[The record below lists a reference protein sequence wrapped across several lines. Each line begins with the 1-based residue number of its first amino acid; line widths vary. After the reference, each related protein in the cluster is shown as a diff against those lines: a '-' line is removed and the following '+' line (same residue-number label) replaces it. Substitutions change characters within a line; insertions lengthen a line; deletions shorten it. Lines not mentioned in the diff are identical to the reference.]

1 MSKRVLMIA
10 YHYPPCRGSSGLQR
24 TLNFTRH
31 LPSHGWDPLLLTVK
45 PRAYPERSNDQ
56 LGDVPPEMPVKRAFA
71 LDSAR
76 DLSMK
81 GRYVSW
87 TALPDRW
94 ISWLGWGVP
103 AGLHLIRK
111 YKPQVIWSTY
121 PIATAL
127 WIGYALHRLTGIP
140 WVADVRDPLTEDDPR
155 TGQRHPP
162 DLKLWR
168 ARRIIEKKSMEESSR
183 VVLVTPGARRIYA
196 ERYAAMSE
204 KHWAVIPNGYAEE
217 TFAAVERDLV
227 RAAPNGRPMH
237 LLHSGVLYPTPDRDP
252 GAFFEAL
259 GRLHGSG
266 RISPAKLRVT
276 LRASGFEDRYRAQI
290 HDRGLDDIVKLAPP
304 IPYKDALAEMLT
316 ADGLLVFQ
324 GYTSNPAVPAKLYE
338 YLRAKRPIF
347 ALVDGEGDTAATL
360 RAAGTGTL
368 VSMESSEQIADGLTQ
383 FLSAVGRG
391 VAPIA
396 NDDIVRSY
404 ARESRARDLAALLDE
419 VALEHAVNLSGAS

>member
-1 MSKRVLMIA
+1 
-10 YHYPPCRGSSGLQR
+10 
-24 TLNFTRH
+24 
-31 LPSHGWDPLLLTVK
+31 
-45 PRAYPERSNDQ
+45 
-56 LGDVPPEMPVKRAFA
+56 MPIKRAFA

-76 DLSMK
+76 DLSLK

-94 ISWLGWGVP
+94 ISWFWWGVA
-103 AGLHLIRK
+103 AGLRLIRE

-127 WIGYALHRLTGIP
+127 WIGFALHRLTGIP

-162 DLKLWR
+162 DPKLWR
-168 ARRIIEKKSMEESSR
+168 ARRMIEQAAMQKSSR
-183 VVLVTPGARRIYA
+183 VVLVTEGARRIYA
-196 ERYAAMSE
+196 KRYAAMPE
-204 KHWAVIPNGYAEE
+204 KHWALIPNGYAEE

-227 RAAPNGRPMH
+227 RAAQNGRPLH

-259 GRLHGSG
+259 ARLQSSG
-266 RISPAKLRVT
+266 QISSSQVQVT
-276 LRASGFEDRYRAQI
+276 LRASGFDDRYRALI

-304 IPYKDALAEMLT
+304 IPYRDALAEMLT

-338 YLRAKRPIF
+338 YLRARRPIF

-360 RAAGTGTL
+360 RSAGTGTL
-368 VSMESSEQIADGLTQ
+368 VSMESSEQIADGFTQ
-383 FLSAVGRG
+383 FLSAVRQG

-396 NDDIVRSY
+396 GDEIVRGY
-404 ARESRARDLAALLDE
+404 ARESRAKDLASLLDE
-419 VALEHAVNLSGAS
+419 VALENEIEVSSTS